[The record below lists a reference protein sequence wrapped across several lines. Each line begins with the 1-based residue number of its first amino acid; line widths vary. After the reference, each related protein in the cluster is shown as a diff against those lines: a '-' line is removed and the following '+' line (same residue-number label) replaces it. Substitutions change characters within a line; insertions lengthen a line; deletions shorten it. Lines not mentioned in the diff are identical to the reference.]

1 MNGLK
6 KGIDYISKSPNLYRV
21 DKYQQKMILRKS
33 KPYFITSKGAITAL
47 H

>member
-21 DKYQQKMILRKS
+21 DKYQQKNDTEQKQTTFHHI
-33 KPYFITSKGAITAL
+33 
-47 H
+47 